1 MAEGVPWFSLFL
13 LANKS
18 ILAHQRSFCIGA
30 FNCNLVCWSV
40 ASLSRSLPLLGL
52 SCLCLTF
59 SCCLSLPVSLFLSPS
74 LCFLPLLL
82 LCVSIRQRL
91 ACFVWRAF
99 FAVDPGHWN
108 SLYAQFLSLLSFLQS
123 YSSPNIR
130 LDSFLLLSLYCKI
143 WSFGDLFFLVVSTI

>member
-52 SCLCLTF
+52 SCLSHFL
-59 SCCLSLPVSLFLSPS
+59 LLPVSA
-74 LCFLPLLL
+74 
-82 LCVSIRQRL
+82 CVSVSLAISLFFAVTLAVRL
-91 ACFVWRAF
+91 NKAAVGVLCWRAF